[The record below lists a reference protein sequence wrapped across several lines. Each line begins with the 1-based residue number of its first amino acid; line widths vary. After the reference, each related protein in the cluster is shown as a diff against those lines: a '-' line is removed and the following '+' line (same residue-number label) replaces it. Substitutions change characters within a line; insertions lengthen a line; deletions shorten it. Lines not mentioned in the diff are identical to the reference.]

1 MQLSN
6 QQIQAIKSLEGHV
19 IPNDICEGP
28 DGAVGHYIE
37 TELIKRGIPI
47 DRTGIVDVPFTGD
60 EVKTRNMASNANHT
74 VGTST
79 IDEIKNKSYKQS
91 NFKKKLTSQIR
102 IEWSNK
108 FNEVAHAD
116 IRDLSPSEVQNYFEP
131 TSVFFSLDAQ
141 HAFPEAFSLV
151 EQDLVSFLQ
160 QEDFSLLQVFVSAS
174 FAATVSLLVFLS
186 SCGGVMAVADMIAV
200 ANAKLKNNFFIVNIL
215 ISNYSQK

>member
-1 MQLSN
+1 MPLSN

-116 IRDLSPSEVQNYFEP
+116 IRDLSSSEVQNYFEELYE
-131 TSVFFSLDAQ
+131 TSKKELMDTLSDDPDRQFGK
-141 HAFPEAFSLV
+141 HE
-151 EQDLVSFLQ
+151 SFGNF
-160 QEDFSLLQVFVSAS
+160 EHKGSNS
-174 FAATVSLLVFLS
+174 FAFRITSAQMKKALTMARS
-186 SCGGVMAVADMIAV
+186 STAR
-200 ANAKLKNNFFIVNIL
+200 NNIFSF
-215 ISNYSQK
+215 S